1 MSDDGIRQ
9 RGLLFKIVVLWF
21 AILIF
26 ASFAASLQSRLDP
39 VAIRALPEA
48 PRQGEPILVTFSL
61 NNPSH
66 TEADT
71 HYGLY
76 ANGEI
81 VMSGT
86 ADLAPNAGRQFQY
99 VYSNPLKTGEQ
110 VTFVAKTQSDSGNS
124 ITSLSVPA
132 YHPALLSSFV
142 SFATFATSVLS
153 SSSAKSSNSIN
164 SMAYYDESFV
174 THNAL
179 NVGLIISIA
188 LIVLLIYMELSE
200 PLAGK
205 RQSAVGNLRTRFGR
219 LSSVLFIIF
228 VGMVLTQIAL
238 IIGGV
243 R

>member
-1 MSDDGIRQ
+1 MSNGGQ

-21 AILIF
+21 AILILG
-26 ASFAASLQSRLDP
+26 SFAASLQSRLDA
-39 VAIRALPEA
+39 VAIRAMPEA
-48 PRQGEPILVTFSL
+48 PRQGEPILVTFFL

-86 ADLAPNAGRQFQY
+86 ASLAPNAGRQFQY

-142 SFATFATSVLS
+142 SFATFATSVVS
-153 SSSAKSSNSIN
+153 SSSAKTSSIN
-164 SMAYYDESFV
+164 SMAYYDGSFV

-188 LIVLLIYMELSE
+188 LIILLIYMELSE

-228 VGMVLTQIAL
+228 VGLVLTQIAL

>member
-1 MSDDGIRQ
+1 MSNGGQ

-21 AILIF
+21 AILILG
-26 ASFAASLQSRLDP
+26 SFAASLQSRLDA
-39 VAIRALPEA
+39 VAIRAMPEA
-48 PRQGEPILVTFSL
+48 PRQGEPILVTFFL

-86 ADLAPNAGRQFQY
+86 ASLAPNAGRQFQY

-142 SFATFATSVLS
+142 SFATFATSVVS
-153 SSSAKSSNSIN
+153 SSSAKTSSIN
-164 SMAYYDESFV
+164 SMAYYDGSFV

-188 LIVLLIYMELSE
+188 LIILLIYMELSE

>member
-1 MSDDGIRQ
+1 MSNGGQ

-21 AILIF
+21 AILILG
-26 ASFAASLQSRLDP
+26 SFAASLQSRLDA
-39 VAIRALPEA
+39 VAIRAMPEA
-48 PRQGEPILVTFSL
+48 PRQGEPILVTFFL

-86 ADLAPNAGRQFQY
+86 AALAPNAGRQFQY

-110 VTFVAKTQSDSGNS
+110 VTFEAKTQCDSGNS

-142 SFATFATSVLS
+142 SFATFATSVVS
-153 SSSAKSSNSIN
+153 SSSAKTSSIN
-164 SMAYYDESFV
+164 SMAYYDGSFV

-188 LIVLLIYMELSE
+188 LIILLIYMELSE

-205 RQSAVGNLRTRFGR
+205 SAVGNLRTRFGR

>member
-1 MSDDGIRQ
+1 MSNGGQ

-21 AILIF
+21 AILILG
-26 ASFAASLQSRLDP
+26 SFAASLQSRLDA
-39 VAIRALPEA
+39 VAIRAMPEA
-48 PRQGEPILVTFSL
+48 PRQGEPILVTFFL

-86 ADLAPNAGRQFQY
+86 ASLAPNAGRQFQY

-142 SFATFATSVLS
+142 SFATFATSVVS
-153 SSSAKSSNSIN
+153 SSSAKTSSIN
-164 SMAYYDESFV
+164 SMAYYDGSFV